1 MTERS
6 DMTRVLILG
15 KSSYIG
21 ESLYRWLL
29 HKESQYAVEICSTLN
44 NEWKE
49 VDFSTF
55 DTVVD
60 LAGIA
65 HINKIKKRMK
75 PLFYSVNRDLT
86 VELGLKAKTS
96 RVKHFI
102 YFSSMN
108 VYGDNCSNITDREAV
123 NPTSFYGDS
132 KLQGDLGLRKLE
144 DESFIVSSI
153 RPPFVYGKGCKGNYN
168 SVSKIAKKTPI
179 FPDYKNKKSMI
190 YIDNLCEFTRMLIDQ
205 PQSGCFTPQNKE
217 LVSTTDLVREI
228 AKNSSHKVLFTKL
241 FNWLIFIGNKLTRK
255 LRRAFGD
262 DCYDLSLSDYFNF
275 SYCVTDFKTSI
286 ELTENGE
293 K

>member
-1 MTERS
+1 MVAQG
-6 DMTRVLILG
+6 DMKRVLILG

-21 ESLYRWLL
+21 ESLYKWLL
-29 HKESQYAVEICSTLN
+29 RKELQYDVEICSTLN
-44 NEWKE
+44 NEWEK
-49 VDFSTF
+49 VDFSAF

-65 HINKIKKRMK
+65 HINKIKKSMK
-75 PLFYSVNRDLT
+75 SLFYSVNRDLT
-86 VELGLKAKTS
+86 IELGVKAKNS
-96 RVKHFI
+96 GVKHFI
-102 YFSSMN
+102 NFSSN
-108 VYGDNCSNITDREAV
+108 VYGDNCYNITDREAV

-144 DESFIVSSI
+144 DEFFMVSSI

-217 LVSTTDLVREI
+217 LVSTADLVKEI
-228 AKNSSHKVLFTKL
+228 AKIAERKILFTKL
-241 FNWLIFIGNKLTRK
+241 FNWAIFIGNKLTRK
-255 LRRAFGD
+255 IRRAFGD
-262 DCYDLSLSDYFNF
+262 DCYDLRLSDYFDF
-275 SYCVTDFKTSI
+275 SYCVIDFKTSI
-286 ELTENGE
+286 KLTESAE
-293 K
+293 